1 MNDQGVYIIFDQ
13 EEVNPVFQERNMHH
27 GKIPVEIA
35 LVKGG
40 FGQGLGFNIMDGE
53 ELNIGRSGIFVRSIF
68 PGGPAAVDG
77 RLQEGQL

>member
-1 MNDQGVYIIFDQ
+1 M
-13 EEVNPVFQERNMHH
+13 
-27 GKIPVEIA
+27 
-35 LVKGG
+35 KGG

-68 PGGPAAVDG
+68 PGGPAALDG